1 MPRIDLGEVTNWTV
15 WELQAPV
22 SCLTPVLAA
31 DLTGSVVPGLAE
43 SRGSLS
49 LSQSLSVP
57 GLSSQTMPQVPQ
69 TSWTHVTVDDIHTS
83 DTPAAIFPLPM
94 DVLPP
99 LSCPVCTSWY
109 SDYLGYLSWS
119 SLGTLVG
126 PGQQQRLL
134 GLHSL
139 MAKIAASLCGWKER
153 PPADTQT
160 SKEHTGP

>member
-1 MPRIDLGEVTNWTV
+1 MPRIGLGEVTDWIV

-49 LSQSLSVP
+49 LSQSLSAP

-83 DTPAAIFPLPM
+83 DTPAAIFCPGCRDNTPALQYRI
-94 DVLPP
+94 
-99 LSCPVCTSWY
+99 LSR
-109 SDYLGYLSWS
+109 GAAGGGGGH
-119 SLGTLVG
+119 GTG
-126 PGQQQRLL
+126 GGR
-134 GLHSL
+134 GR
-139 MAKIAASLCGWKER
+139 GGR
-153 PPADTQT
+153 RTPAC
-160 SKEHTGP
+160 